1 MLVALQRRTTD
12 PKQHKLTR
20 MGCGSVVQ
28 NPGPLG
34 LFDAHAGNEPSALH
48 VQNQVQP
55 FPPTYPYSLSFLLFS
70 MNTPLS
76 NPLLQSPFH
85 QSPCNNMCQI
95 LPSLHGPAQET
106 SSPITL
112 FKPQSTFFAVYHPC
126 TPPIIIIMAICIPIC
141 PLLFSG
147 CACLCVSMLPG
158 AQQALR
164 LLVSLTRIEWLG
176 PGLLPPVNSSFFTGK
191 EVKPLARTQGCRI
204 KGPPLLF

>member
-1 MLVALQRRTTD
+1 
-12 PKQHKLTR
+12 

-85 QSPCNNMCQI
+85 QSPCNNMCPNSTKPSWSSPRNIKSHYPLQAPKYLLCCVSPLHPAHYHYHGYLHSY
-95 LPSLHGPAQET
+95 LPS
-106 SSPITL
+106 
-112 FKPQSTFFAVYHPC
+112 
-126 TPPIIIIMAICIPIC
+126 
-141 PLLFSG
+141 PLQWMCLS
-147 CACLCVSMLPG
+147 LCVHAAWCIVGP
-158 AQQALR
+158 QA
-164 LLVSLTRIEWLG
+164 VG
-176 PGLLPPVNSSFFTGK
+176 
-191 EVKPLARTQGCRI
+191 
-204 KGPPLLF
+204 